1 MANRRRDRL
10 NEGFVQFGDS
20 IRINPMWT
28 VTACSDSIFRYEAGR
43 MEERRMEAVKL
54 FDKKD
59 VPLDWDYDGD
69 ADTLYI
75 SFGKP
80 KPALG
85 VDVGEGV
92 IIRYDEKAREVV
104 GLTLIGVGKRM
115 EEYIRKNP

>member
-1 MANRRRDRL
+1 
-10 NEGFVQFGDS
+10 
-20 IRINPMWT
+20 
-28 VTACSDSIFRYEAGR
+28 
-43 MEERRMEAVKL
+43 MEERCMEAVKL
-54 FDKKD
+54 FDKKT
-59 VPLDWDYDGD
+59 VPLDWECDGE

-92 IIRYDEKAREVV
+92 IVRYDEKAREVV

-115 EEYIRKNP
+115 EEYIKNNP

>member
-1 MANRRRDRL
+1 
-10 NEGFVQFGDS
+10 
-20 IRINPMWT
+20 
-28 VTACSDSIFRYEAGR
+28 
-43 MEERRMEAVKL
+43 MEAVKL

-59 VPLDWDYDGD
+59 VPLDWDCDGD

-75 SFGKP
+75 RFGKP

-115 EEYIRKNP
+115 EEYLRKNP

>member
-1 MANRRRDRL
+1 M
-10 NEGFVQFGDS
+10 GP
-20 IRINPMWT
+20 I
-28 VTACSDSIFRYEAGR
+28 
-43 MEERRMEAVKL
+43 KL

-59 VPLDWDYDGD
+59 APLDWDYDGD

-80 KPALG
+80 KAALG

-92 IIRYDEKAREVV
+92 IVRYDEKAREVV

-115 EEYIRKNP
+115 EEYIKKNP